1 MDRYDKVAQAMARE
15 RQAYVK
21 KVQNGRRVAKED
33 PSDPEFSDEAETVR
47 QGQALGV
54 LSKVPYGPPKP
65 GSQFSGR

>member
-15 RQAYVK
+15 RQAYLK

-33 PSDPEFSDEAETVR
+33 PSDPEFSHAADEEREAI
-47 QGQALGV
+47 QMGV
-54 LSKVPYGPPKP
+54 QSQIRYGPPKP